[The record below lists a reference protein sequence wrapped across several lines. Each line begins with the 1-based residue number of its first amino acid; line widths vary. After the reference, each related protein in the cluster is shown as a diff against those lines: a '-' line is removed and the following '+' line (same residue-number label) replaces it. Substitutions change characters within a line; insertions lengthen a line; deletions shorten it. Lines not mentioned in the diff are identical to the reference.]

1 MICLSFVGVMTQAY
15 VIWQSLDKELMARR
29 TQSDFPFHFAE
40 YARNA
45 LLAIDVA
52 REQLLENRTQL
63 HFKQRNFL
71 FAREVFHN
79 LL

>member
-1 MICLSFVGVMTQAY
+1 
-15 VIWQSLDKELMARR
+15 MARR